1 MDLNEI
7 LVFTRVVQA
16 GSFIAASKALGIPK
30 STVSRRVA
38 ELEERLDTRLLQRTS
53 RKLSL
58 TDAGRIFYDH
68 GARIA
73 SDVDTAER
81 AVTSLKETPS
91 GLLRITA
98 GPSARYLSP
107 IVREYLKRYPEVRVE
122 LFTTTRNVDL
132 VEERF
137 DVGIRA
143 GRLPDSTLI
152 AKSLG
157 HVAWFFAATPGY
169 FKRRGRPRSPD
180 DLARH
185 DVLHFGSGSDRVTIH
200 LQRGEEHA
208 DVELMPRLVTTE
220 IDLLYTAAVGGIG
233 LALMPAYQCVE
244 DLRAHRLEQVLRDW
258 VAPPTPV
265 HVVYP
270 SRRHVSPAVKT
281 FVDHLQAKMT
291 PPPWEMGPMA
301 LTARRRRTGGPR

>member
-30 STVSRRVA
+30 STVSRKVA

-73 SDVDTAER
+73 SDVETAER
-81 AVTSLKETPS
+81 AVTSLKETPR
-91 GLLRITA
+91 GLLRVTA
-98 GPSARYLSP
+98 GPNATYLSP
-107 IVREYLKRYPEVRVE
+107 IVRDYLKRYPEVRIE
-122 LFTTTRNVDL
+122 LFTTTRTVDL
-132 VEERF
+132 VEDRF
-137 DVGIRA
+137 DIGIRA

-157 HVAWFFAATPGY
+157 QVAWLFAATPGY

-180 DLARH
+180 DLAKH
-185 DVLHFGSGSDRVTIH
+185 DVLHFGSGSDRATLH
-200 LQRGEEHA
+200 LRRGEEHA
-208 DVELMPRLVTTE
+208 DIELTPRLVTTE
-220 IDLLYTAAVGGIG
+220 NDLLHSAAIGGIG
-233 LALMPAYQCVE
+233 LALLPAYQCIE
-244 DLRAHRLEQVLRDW
+244 DLRTHRLERVLREW
-258 VAPPTPV
+258 EAPPTPV

-270 SRRHVSPAVKT
+270 STRHVSPAVKS
-281 FVDHLQAKMT
+281 FVDHLQAKMM
-291 PPPWEMGPMA
+291 PPPWELGLVP
-301 LTARRRRTGGPR
+301 

>member
-16 GSFIAASKALGIPK
+16 GSFIAASRALGIPK
-30 STVSRRVA
+30 STVSRKVA
-38 ELEERLDTRLLQRTS
+38 ELEDRLETRLLQRTS

-73 SDVDTAER
+73 SELEIAER
-81 AVTSLKETPS
+81 AVTSLKETPR
-91 GLLRITA
+91 GLLRVTA
-98 GPSARYLSP
+98 GPNATYLSP
-107 IVREYLKRYPEVRVE
+107 IMRDYLKRYPEVRVE
-122 LFTTTRNVDL
+122 LFTTTRQLDL

-137 DVGIRA
+137 DLGVRA
-143 GRLPDSTLI
+143 GRLPDSSLI

-157 HVAWFFAATPGY
+157 EVAWFLAATPAY
-169 FKRRGRPRSPD
+169 LKRSGRPRSPE
-180 DLARH
+180 DLAKH
-185 DVLHFGSGSDRVTIH
+185 DVLHFGSGSDRVTVR

-208 DVELMPRLVTTE
+208 EVELLPRLVTTE
-220 IDLLYTAAVGGIG
+220 IDLLHTAVVGGIG
-233 LALMPAYQCVE
+233 LALLPAFQCAE
-244 DLRAHRLEQVLRDW
+244 DLRARRLERVLREW
-258 VAPPTPV
+258 EAPRTPV

-270 SRRHVSPAVKT
+270 STRHVSPAVKS

-291 PPPWEMGPMA
+291 PPPWELGPM
-301 LTARRRRTGGPR
+301 P

>member
-30 STVSRRVA
+30 STVSRKVA

-73 SDVDTAER
+73 SDVETAER
-81 AVTSLKETPS
+81 AVTSLKETPR

-98 GPSARYLSP
+98 GPNGTYLSP
-107 IVREYLKRYPEVRVE
+107 ILRDYLKRYPEVRVE
-122 LFTTTRNVDL
+122 LFTTTRAVDL
-132 VEERF
+132 VEDRF
-137 DVGIRA
+137 DIGIRA

-157 HVAWFFAATPGY
+157 QVAWLFVATPAY
-169 FKRRGRPRSPD
+169 FKRRGRPRSPG
-180 DLARH
+180 DLAKH
-185 DVLHFGSGSDRVTIH
+185 DVLHFGFGSDRVTLH
-200 LQRGEEHA
+200 LRRGEEHA
-208 DVELMPRLVTTE
+208 DVELTPRLVTTE
-220 IDLLYTAAVGGIG
+220 NDLLHSAAIGGIG
-233 LALMPAYQCVE
+233 LALMPAYQCIE
-244 DLRAHRLEQVLRDW
+244 DLRTHRLERVLREW
-258 VAPPTPV
+258 EAPPTPV

-270 SRRHVSPAVKT
+270 STRHVSPAVKS
-281 FVDHLQAKMT
+281 FVDHLQARMM
-291 PPPWEMGPMA
+291 PPPWQMGPVH
-301 LTARRRRTGGPR
+301 